1 MAVWL
6 REFLRQRWRCLLRGL
21 AVALLG
27 VALLPPVLVAL
38 YAVVPPPV
46 TPLMLIR
53 LIEGET
59 LEKDWRPLA
68 EIDPDLP
75 LSVAA
80 SEDSRFCLHS
90 GFDFVELE
98 KAVRDWREGGRARG
112 ASTISMQLARNLMLW
127 PGGGLV
133 RKGAEAYVTLWVEL
147 LLSKRRIL
155 ELYLNIVEWA
165 PGAYGAEAA
174 ARRHFGTGAD
184 SLTRRQAALLAVTL
198 PSPRNYDPS
207 RPSTFLSRQAGTVEA
222 RARTLGGEL
231 SDCFRVE

>member
-6 REFLRQRWRCLLRGL
+6 RGFLRQRWRRLLRMLGM
-21 AVALLG
+21 ALL
-27 VALLPPVLVAL
+27 VLVLLPPVLVAV
-38 YAVVPPPV
+38 YAVVPPPG

-53 LIEGET
+53 LLEGET

-75 LSVAA
+75 LSVVA

-90 GFDFVELE
+90 GFDFVELG

-133 RKGAEAYVTLWVEL
+133 RKGVEAYATLWVEL

-165 PGAYGAEAA
+165 PGAYGAQAA
-174 ARRHFGTGAD
+174 ARRHFGTAAD

-198 PSPRNYDPS
+198 PSPRNYDPA
-207 RPSTFLSRQAGTVEA
+207 RPSEFLSRQAGTVEA

-231 SDCFRVE
+231 SDCFRAN